1 MAINKLWIII
11 AAVLVLLLV
20 AVLALTHT
28 SRPDTSAADAAHN
41 AFMVEGGANDH
52 ETGVTSTL
60 GSGQPQADANETDVA
75 PAEPKRPT
83 PKSYD
88 HETGKSSAFGSGQP
102 KHN

>member
-11 AAVLVLLLV
+11 VAVVVLLLV

-28 SRPDTSAADAAHN
+28 SRPDTTAADAAHN

-52 ETGVTSTL
+52 ETGVTSSL
-60 GSGQPQADANETDVA
+60 GSGQSKPDANETDVA
-75 PAEPKRPT
+75 PVEQKRSA

>member
-11 AAVLVLLLV
+11 VAVLVLLLV

-28 SRPDTSAADAAHN
+28 SRPDTTAADAAHN
-41 AFMVEGGANDH
+41 AFMVDGGANDH
-52 ETGVTSTL
+52 VTGVASSL
-60 GSGQPQADANETDVA
+60 GSGQPKPDATATDVA
-75 PAEPKRPT
+75 PVESKRPA

>member
-11 AAVLVLLLV
+11 VAVLVLLLV

-28 SRPDTSAADAAHN
+28 SRPDTTAADAAHN
-41 AFMVEGGANDH
+41 AFMVDGGANDH
-52 ETGVTSTL
+52 ETGVSSSL
-60 GSGQPQADANETDVA
+60 GSGQPKTGANAADDA
-75 PAEPKRPT
+75 PIEPKRPA

-102 KHN
+102 KH